1 MVKKSWMMLMD
12 GLGKIAAGIGIV
24 TAGSILR
31 PGRGVPSFWEFS
43 QVRWPEIFHLPAI
56 SFPPSN
62 LFHQTT
68 STHKISI
75 SETQL
80 YHLVENTGALHTTR
94 LEQSK
99 LDHRELILSFSLPQ
113 P

>member
-12 GLGKIAAGIGIV
+12 GLGKIAAGIDIV
-24 TAGSILR
+24 SRILR
-31 PGRGVPSFWEFS
+31 PGRGVPFFWEFS

-68 STHKISI
+68 STHKHLHFGDAALPSRRKHGR
-75 SETQL
+75 SSSSS
-80 YHLVENTGALHTTR
+80 YHKA
-94 LEQSK
+94 
-99 LDHRELILSFSLPQ
+99 
-113 P
+113 